1 MDQLVALFQDLLA
14 AVATVMNGIPQGLLA
29 LSYGFASVP
38 MSLGF
43 FIGAAACGLWGSV
56 APISFQAESI
66 VLAGQVGSNR
76 KERISMIIWAAVI
89 TILLGVFGV
98 MGWAVEFSGPTILNA
113 MMAGVG
119 IMLAR
124 TALDM
129 GKKNMVVTA
138 VSVATAL
145 ILYFFVTKELLWIV
159 VVSMVIS
166 SVVNYFMK
174 KDDQDEIPA
183 EKPFKMNFVK
193 PSMNLK
199 IFRGALAM
207 ACMTIGGNI
216 AYGSVTAS
224 IAGDAANLN
233 VDGLTIYSG
242 VADLASSLFGGMS
255 LEAII
260 SATASA
266 PNPVRAAVLM
276 QLIMGGILI
285 FGLLPKLAKFIPSE
299 SISGFLFV
307 LGAFVT
313 IPGNATVAFSGT
325 EPGAGIIAAVTM
337 AVTAVVDPFVG
348 IAAGLV
354 IRFLFGLGFGL

>member
-1 MDQLVALFQDLLA
+1 MNQMLEFFQDLLA
-14 AVATVMNGIPQGLLA
+14 ALATVMNGIPQGLLA

-43 FIGAAACGLWGSV
+43 FIGAAACGMLGSV

-66 VLAGQVGSNR
+66 VLAGQVGSNK

-98 MGWAVEFSGPTILNA
+98 MGWAVEFSGATILNA

-129 GKKNMVVTA
+129 GKKNLLVTTVSVVTA
-138 VSVATAL
+138 LV
-145 ILYFFVTKELLWIV
+145 LYFFVTQQLLWIV
-159 VVSMVIS
+159 VISMVIS
-166 SVVNYFMK
+166 SIVGYFMK
-174 KDDQDEIPA
+174 KDGEDEIPA
-183 EKPFKMNFVK
+183 EKPFKMSFVK
-193 PSMNLK
+193 PAFNLK

-224 IAGDAANLN
+224 IAGGTNQLN
-233 VDGLTIYSG
+233 VDGLTVYSG
-242 VADLASSLFGGMS
+242 IADLASSLFGGMS

-266 PNPVRAAVLM
+266 PNPVRSAVLM
-276 QLIMGGILI
+276 QVVMGLILI
-285 FGLLPKLAKFIPSE
+285 FGLLPKLAKYIPSE

-307 LGAFVT
+307 LGAFFT
-313 IPGNATVAFSGT
+313 IPGNAQVAFNGT
-325 EPGAGIIAAVTM
+325 EPGAPVIAAVTM

-348 IAAGLV
+348 IAAGLI
-354 IRFLFGLGFGL
+354 IRFLFGLGFGI

>member
-1 MDQLVALFQDLLA
+1 MDQFVELFKDLLA
-14 AVATVMNGIPQGLLA
+14 ALATVMNGIPQGLLA

-43 FIGAAACGLWGSV
+43 FIGAAACGLLGSV

-66 VLAGQVGSNR
+66 VLAGQVGKDK

-98 MGWAVEFSGPTILNA
+98 MAWAVEFSGPTILNA

-119 IMLAR
+119 IMLMR

-129 GKKNMVVTA
+129 GKRNAVVTA
-138 VSVATAL
+138 VSVVSAL
-145 ILYFFVTKELLWIV
+145 ALYFFVTQQLLWIV

-166 SVVNYFMK
+166 SAVNYFMK
-174 KDDQDEIPA
+174 KGTEDEIPF
-183 EKPFKMNFVK
+183 EKPFKMSLVK
-193 PSMNLK
+193 PGFNAK
-199 IFRGALAM
+199 ILRGALAM

-224 IAGDAANLN
+224 IAGGAHELN

-276 QLIMGGILI
+276 QVIMGVILI
-285 FGLLPKLAKFIPSE
+285 FGLLPKLAKYIPSE
-299 SISGFLFV
+299 SISGFLLV
-307 LGAFVT
+307 LGAFFT
-313 IPGNATVAFSGT
+313 IPGNAQVAFNGT
-325 EPGAGIIAAVTM
+325 EPGAPLIAAVTM
-337 AVTAVVDPFVG
+337 GVTAIADPFVG
-348 IAAGLV
+348 IVAGL
-354 IRFLFGLGFGL
+354 IARFLFGLGFGL

>member
-1 MDQLVALFQDLLA
+1 MEQFVELFQDLLA
-14 AVATVMNGIPQGLLA
+14 ALATVMNGIPQGLLA

-43 FIGAAACGLWGSV
+43 FVGAAACGMLGSV

-66 VLAGQVGSNR
+66 VLAGQVGSDK

-98 MGWAVEFSGPTILNA
+98 MGWAVEFSGPIILNA

-119 IMLAR
+119 IMLTR

-129 GKKNMVVTA
+129 GKKNLTVTA
-138 VSVATAL
+138 VSVTTAL
-145 ILYFFVTKELLWIV
+145 LLYFFITKELLWIV
-159 VVSMVIS
+159 VISMLVSSAVS
-166 SVVNYFMK
+166 YFMK
-174 KDDQDEIPA
+174 KDNEDVIPA
-183 EKPFKMNFVK
+183 EKPFKMSLVK
-193 PSMNLK
+193 PGFNLK

-224 IAGDAANLN
+224 IAGGANQLN
-233 VDGLTIYSG
+233 VDGLTVYSG
-242 VADLASSLFGGMS
+242 IADLASSLFGGMS

-276 QLIMGGILI
+276 QLIMGLILI

-307 LGAFVT
+307 LGAFIT
-313 IPGNATVAFSGT
+313 IPGNAQVAFSGT
-325 EPGAGIIAAVTM
+325 DPGSSVIAAVTM

-348 IAAGLV
+348 ITAGLV
-354 IRFLFGLGFGL
+354 IRFLFGLGFGI

>member
-1 MDQLVALFQDLLA
+1 MDMFVEFLQDLLA
-14 AVATVMNGIPQGLLA
+14 ALATVMNGIPQGLLA
-29 LSYGFASVP
+29 LTYGFASVP

-43 FIGAAACGLWGSV
+43 FIGAAACGILGSV

-66 VLAGQVGSNR
+66 VLAGQMGKDR
-76 KERISMIIWAAVI
+76 RERISMIIWAAVL

-98 MGWAVEFSGPTILNA
+98 MGWAVEFSGQTILSA

-119 IMLAR
+119 VMLAK

-129 GKKNMVVTA
+129 GKKNSLVTTVSMVTA
-138 VSVATAL
+138 LV
-145 ILYFFVTKELLWIV
+145 LYFFVTQELLWIV
-159 VVSMVIS
+159 VISMVIS
-166 SVVNYFMK
+166 SVVHYFTK
-174 KDDQDEIPA
+174 KESDEEIPQ
-183 EKPFKMNFVK
+183 EKAFRMKLVK
-193 PSMNLK
+193 PMFNVK
-199 IFRGALAM
+199 IVRGALAM

-216 AYGSVTAS
+216 AYGTVTAS
-224 IAGDAANLN
+224 ITGGTHELN
-233 VDGLTIYSG
+233 VDALTIYSG

-276 QLIMGGILI
+276 QVIMGLILI

-307 LGAFVT
+307 LGAFFT
-313 IPGNATVAFSGT
+313 IPGNAHTAFTGT
-325 EPGAGIIAAVTM
+325 EPGAPVIAAVTM
-337 AVTAVVDPFVG
+337 AVTAVADPFVG

-354 IRFLFGLGFGL
+354 IRFLFSMGFGL

>member
-1 MDQLVALFQDLLA
+1 MEVLLTFFEDLLA
-14 AVATVMNGIPQGLLA
+14 ALATVMNGIPQGLLA

-43 FIGAAACGLWGSV
+43 FIGAAACGLLGSV

-66 VLAGQVGSNR
+66 VLAGQMGNDR

-98 MGWAVEFSGPTILNA
+98 MGWAVEFSGPTILSG

-119 IMLAR
+119 IMLAK

-129 GKKNMVVTA
+129 GKKNTVVTA
-138 VSVATAL
+138 VSMATAL
-145 ILYFFVTKELLWIV
+145 LLYFFVTRELLWIV
-159 VVSMVIS
+159 VISMLVSS
-166 SVVNYFMK
+166 AVNFFMK
-174 KDDQDEIPA
+174 KGTEDEIPA
-183 EKPFKMNFVK
+183 EKPFRMRLVK
-193 PSMNLK
+193 PGFNPK
-199 IFRGALAM
+199 ILRGALAM

-216 AYGSVTAS
+216 AYGSVTAD
-224 IAGDAANLN
+224 ITGGTHQLN

-260 SATASA
+260 SATAAA

-276 QLIMGGILI
+276 QVIMGLILI

-307 LGAFVT
+307 LGAFIT
-313 IPGNATVAFSGT
+313 MPGNAQTAFNGT
-325 EPGAGIIAAVTM
+325 EPGAPIIAAVTM
-337 AVTAVVDPFVG
+337 AVTAVMDPFVG

-354 IRFLFGLGFGL
+354 VRFLFGLGFGL

>member
-1 MDQLVALFQDLLA
+1 MEQFVELFQDLLA
-14 AVATVMNGIPQGLLA
+14 ALATVMNGIPQGLLA

-43 FIGAAACGLWGSV
+43 FIGAAACGMLGSV

-66 VLAGQVGSNR
+66 VLAGQVGSDKR
-76 KERISMIIWAAVI
+76 ERISMIIWAAVL

-98 MGWAVEFSGPTILNA
+98 MGWAVEFSGPIILNA

-129 GKKNMVVTA
+129 GKKNRTVTA
-138 VSVATAL
+138 VSVTTAL
-145 ILYFFVTKELLWIV
+145 LLYFFVTKELLWIV
-159 VVSMVIS
+159 IISMVVSSAVG
-166 SVVNYFMK
+166 YFLK
-174 KDDQDEIPA
+174 KDNEEVVPS
-183 EKPFKMNFVK
+183 EKAFKMALVK
-193 PSMNLK
+193 PAFNLK
-199 IFRGALAM
+199 ILRGALAM

-224 IAGDAANLN
+224 IAGDAAKLN
-233 VDGLTIYSG
+233 VDGLTVYSG
-242 VADLASSLFGGMS
+242 IADLASSLFGGMS
-255 LEAII
+255 VEAII

-276 QLIMGGILI
+276 QLIMGLILI
-285 FGLLPKLAKFIPSE
+285 LGLLPKLAKFIPSE

-313 IPGNATVAFSGT
+313 IPGNAQLAFSGT
-325 EPGAGIIAAVTM
+325 EPGSSVIAAVTM

-354 IRFLFGLGFGL
+354 IRFLFGLGFGI